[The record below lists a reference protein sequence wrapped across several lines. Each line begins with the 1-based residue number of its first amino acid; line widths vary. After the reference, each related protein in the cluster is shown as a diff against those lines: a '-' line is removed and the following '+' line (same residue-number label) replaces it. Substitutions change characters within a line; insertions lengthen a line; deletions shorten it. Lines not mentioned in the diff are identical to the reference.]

1 MDNKTGR
8 HQSVDLLVANR
19 VKRRRK
25 HIGLS
30 QKTLGDG
37 LGISFQQVQKYE
49 CGSNRITAG
58 RLYHISKILEVP
70 IDYFFEA
77 LYEPTENRGKVA
89 FKPREALVGGDKT
102 PKETDHTQELFVSYN
117 RIKDLDVRNTV
128 FALTEQLGNYFS
140 RK

>member
-1 MDNKTGR
+1 M
-8 HQSVDLLVANR
+8 
-19 VKRRRK
+19 
-25 HIGLS
+25 GLS
-30 QKTLGDG
+30 QKALGDA
-37 LGISFQQVQKYE
+37 LDLSFQQVQKYE

-58 RLYHISKILEVP
+58 RLYHISKVLEVP
-70 IDYFFEA
+70 INYFFEA
-77 LYEPTENRGKVA
+77 LYEPTENRGKA
-89 FKPREALVGGDKT
+89 EIKPREALVGGDKT

>member
-1 MDNKTGR
+1 MYKKIRRNE
-8 HQSVDLLVANR
+8 SVDLYVGNQ

-25 HIGLS
+25 LMGLS
-30 QKTLGDG
+30 QKALGDA
-37 LGISFQQVQKYE
+37 LDLSFQQVQKYE